1 MQKNPSMATPL
12 SFALHL
18 CERIREEYSQ
28 EHLCPLAINRQLCM
42 LLSNKV
48 LETEN
53 TLKPIQVKLSQL
65 DTTSSGFPNVGPATE
80 ELVHVLRAAHTT
92 IFKDCFCN
100 GRWMESALRQG
111 GDLKET
117 FAEILYDLQWY
128 MMVLRSIFLEWTFQD
143 SWTPPSWLLQ
153 QVDCDRNL
161 TEHDND
167 SLFRA
172 AKQDQED
179 LKGLLW
185 DLKGDHAC
193 HGERC
198 TGLDINVQCLASQLR
213 KKMEFEEQFQAWPT
227 QDKKDYHEELYKVN
241 GIKLTKWPFV
251 VLANRQDL
259 HKRHLLGSGSFGS
272 VHEANWLGESY
283 AMKIPKHPST
293 ELLKQEIAAVAG
305 QRADERC
312 HPKKADVYSFG
323 LICCAVLIGEPT
335 PFPVDELLK
344 PTVFKDR
351 VREGKRPQLPHYCP
365 NQLSNLIQQCW
376 DGNPD
381 ERPNFQEICTKLRH
395 IKGLLLTEG
404 SSPEGRNLL
413 ASRVSTSS
421 SIQERAYRAYSS
433 EDTSETLA
441 RAFIT
446 LLEGVPG
453 IRKTLRGQEDPLRS
467 RPSPADMSRVS
478 STERSKA
485 SRASL
490 AERSPAERSR
500 ASPVERSP
508 VERSRASPAKRSRVS
523 PVERSRASLAERS
536 RVFRVERLRASPT
549 EKFPVERSRASA
561 MERLRVSSL
570 ERSRSSS
577 TERLRAERS
586 RASPMERLRAE
597 RSRASPTE
605 RLRVE
610 RSRASPMERL
620 GAERSRASPTER
632 SPVERSKVSPTERSR
647 VSPTERSPAERSRA
661 SPTEMS
667 SAERSRA
674 SLAERLRASSL
685 ERLRASPTE
694 KLRAERSRA
703 SSLERLKASSLER
716 STVGRSR
723 VFPAER
729 SRVSPMERSKASSL
743 ERSTVGRLRVSS
755 AERSRAFP
763 TERSRA
769 SPMERSTVERSK
781 VSPVERSRASSAEKW
796 KAFSLERL
804 KASSLERST
813 VERSKVSP
821 VERSRVSRAGRSP
834 TERSRAFSTERSKTS
849 PMERSSPS
857 LTERSPAEWSKVFPT
872 KRSPTKRSMA
882 SPLERSWA
890 SSAEISR
897 R

>member
-1 MQKNPSMATPL
+1 MENGFHMLLLRLLYLLILILFLQNPSMATPL

-80 ELVHVLRAAHTT
+80 ELVHVLKAAHTT

-153 QVDCDRNL
+153 QGDCDRNL
-161 TEHDND
+161 SEHDND

-305 QRADERC
+305 VHHPHIMGLVFCAEDAKDSVYVMERTDKSLSQMLRDQSNDSQPSLIGSVGVMLQIAEGMKYLHSKGLVHRDLKTDNILIKCDGPGSESSMLDLVVKPLWIAKISDFGTTKVTMDSTACANQTMNTGTTMFMAPEMYAVQRADERC

-395 IKGLLLTEG
+395 IKGLLLTGMAKLVRIDDTFLICIRTMKKELNY
-404 SSPEGRNLL
+404 EL
-413 ASRVSTSS
+413 
-421 SIQERAYRAYSS
+421 QEAY
-433 EDTSETLA
+433 
-441 RAFIT
+441 
-446 LLEGVPG
+446 G
-453 IRKTLRGQEDPLRS
+453 I
-467 RPSPADMSRVS
+467 A
-478 STERSKA
+478 
-485 SRASL
+485 
-490 AERSPAERSR
+490 
-500 ASPVERSP
+500 
-508 VERSRASPAKRSRVS
+508 
-523 PVERSRASLAERS
+523 
-536 RVFRVERLRASPT
+536 
-549 EKFPVERSRASA
+549 
-561 MERLRVSSL
+561 
-570 ERSRSSS
+570 
-577 TERLRAERS
+577 
-586 RASPMERLRAE
+586 
-597 RSRASPTE
+597 
-605 RLRVE
+605 
-610 RSRASPMERL
+610 
-620 GAERSRASPTER
+620 
-632 SPVERSKVSPTERSR
+632 
-647 VSPTERSPAERSRA
+647 
-661 SPTEMS
+661 
-667 SAERSRA
+667 
-674 SLAERLRASSL
+674 
-685 ERLRASPTE
+685 
-694 KLRAERSRA
+694 
-703 SSLERLKASSLER
+703 
-716 STVGRSR
+716 
-723 VFPAER
+723 
-729 SRVSPMERSKASSL
+729 
-743 ERSTVGRLRVSS
+743 
-755 AERSRAFP
+755 
-763 TERSRA
+763 
-769 SPMERSTVERSK
+769 
-781 VSPVERSRASSAEKW
+781 
-796 KAFSLERL
+796 
-804 KASSLERST
+804 
-813 VERSKVSP
+813 
-821 VERSRVSRAGRSP
+821 
-834 TERSRAFSTERSKTS
+834 
-849 PMERSSPS
+849 
-857 LTERSPAEWSKVFPT
+857 
-872 KRSPTKRSMA
+872 
-882 SPLERSWA
+882 
-890 SSAEISR
+890 
-897 R
+897 